1 MKKIG
6 KIGVVAILGV
16 AVVCLIVGYSAVD
29 QGGILIPR
37 DNTET
42 KEEETV
48 FNSAYTV
55 EHRLVRPNVFYKFY
69 SGLELTITGPPDDLL
84 IIISDSEGES
94 RCFIPR
100 EQFSSSGEI
109 KVTLSFGTS
118 GTPAESYNVTIQL
131 GEAAVTASKL
141 SYEVVEVTVKKSDI
155 DKNEGKTVYKGRIDL
170 RADLD
175 Q

>member
-6 KIGVVAILGV
+6 KIGIAVLGV

-118 GTPAESYNVTIQL
+118 GTPAESYNVTI
-131 GEAAVTASKL
+131 
-141 SYEVVEVTVKKSDI
+141 KKSDI

>member
-118 GTPAESYNVTIQL
+118 GTPAESYNVTI
-131 GEAAVTASKL
+131 
-141 SYEVVEVTVKKSDI
+141 KKSDI